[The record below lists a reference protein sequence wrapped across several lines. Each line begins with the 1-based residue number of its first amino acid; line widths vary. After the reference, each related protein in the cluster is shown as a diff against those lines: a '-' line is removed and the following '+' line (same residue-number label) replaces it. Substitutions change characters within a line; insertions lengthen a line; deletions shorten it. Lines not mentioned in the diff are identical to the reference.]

1 MNHAEIIIIGSS
13 FAGVSSALTARQLYP
28 NKRVLIIEKE
38 GNIGHIPSSLNL
50 LLKEELKHLSD
61 KTFINEEQL
70 EASGVEL
77 LLNNEVLDIDLANKS
92 LLVEDENTHESYRYD
107 KLILAMGSSPISERI
122 LGSNHPQVLTTKT
135 LEASKKALQEIEGS
149 ERILIAGGGQ
159 IGLEAADAFKQVA
172 KNVTIVEASDQLAF
186 KYFDSDM
193 TQLLEEKIQESGVN
207 VIKGHYVESIHS
219 QDTELNVIL
228 SQDIEILTDHV
239 MLAVNFRPNTK
250 LIEDQVHCH
259 LDKTIEVDGY
269 LQTSMADVFAVG
281 DLIRAPYAYTDTDYY
296 LPLVN
301 HAYLS
306 GKIAAMNLYQKTSA
320 VPQSLR
326 VTGSQL
332 FGLYMVSVGLTEQE
346 AALFYPI
353 ETTMLEKELSKENPS
368 QITVKL
374 ITKKETGQLI
384 GAQVY
389 SQSDILTL
397 ADLLAISINAQMTD
411 EALAF
416 QDRLFYRGEFSM
428 SECIYACA
436 LKSYQKRMSEV
447 FLDGN

>member
-1 MNHAEIIIIGSS
+1 LKHSEIIIIGSS

-38 GNIGHIPSSLNL
+38 GSIGHIPSSLNL
-50 LLKEELKHLSD
+50 LLKEEFKHLSD
-61 KTFINEEQL
+61 KTFVNEEQL

-92 LLVEDENTHESYRYD
+92 LIVEDENTHESYRYD

-122 LGSNHPQVLTTKT
+122 SGSNHPKVLTTKT
-135 LEASKKALQEIEGS
+135 LEASKKALQQIEGS
-149 ERILIAGGGQ
+149 DRILIAGGGQ
-159 IGLEAADAFKQVA
+159 IGLEAADAFNQVA
-172 KNVTIVEASDQLAF
+172 KNVTLVEASDQLAF

-193 TQLLEEKIQESGVN
+193 TQLLEQKIQESGVH

-219 QDTELNVIL
+219 QDTELNVVL
-228 SQDIEILTDHV
+228 SQDLELLTDHV

-250 LIEDQVHCH
+250 LIEDQVQCH
-259 LDKTIEVDGY
+259 LDKTIEVDEY
-269 LQTSMADVFAVG
+269 LETSVPDVFAVG
-281 DLIRAPYAYTDTDYY
+281 DLIRTPYSHTETDYY

-301 HAYLS
+301 HAYIS
-306 GKIAAMNLYQKTSA
+306 GKIAAMNLYQKTTS

-326 VTGSQL
+326 VTGSKL

-353 ETTMLEKELSKENPS
+353 EMTILEKETTKENLS

-374 ITKKETGQLI
+374 ITKKESGQLI

-389 SQSDILTL
+389 SQSDILPL
-397 ADLLAISINAQMTD
+397 ADLLAISINTQMTD
-411 EALAF
+411 EALAI
-416 QDRLFYRGEFSM
+416 QDRLFYSGDFSI

-436 LKSYQKRMSEV
+436 LKSYQKRLSGV
-447 FLDGN
+447 ISDGD